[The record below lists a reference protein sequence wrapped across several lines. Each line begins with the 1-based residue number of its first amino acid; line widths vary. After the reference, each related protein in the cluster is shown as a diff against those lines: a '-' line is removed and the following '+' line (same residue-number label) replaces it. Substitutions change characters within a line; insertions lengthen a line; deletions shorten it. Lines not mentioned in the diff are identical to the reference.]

1 MYVLLKCVLFDD
13 ILLFYVKILNS
24 VGCSR
29 IVSDFSASIGIMTM
43 KTMCY
48 SSYFAYLSGGD
59 PTEPECLNKSGS
71 YVSSCIVLRP
81 EKMNRQPKMG
91 TSDGIALQVI

>member
-1 MYVLLKCVLFDD
+1 VYVLLKYALFAD

-29 IVSDFSASIGIMTM
+29 LVSDFSASIGIMTM
-43 KTMCY
+43 KTVLY
-48 SSYFAYLSGGD
+48 SSYFAYLWGGD
-59 PTEPECLNKSGS
+59 PTEPECSNKSSS

-81 EKMNRQPKMG
+81 QKMNRQPKTG
-91 TSDGIALQVI
+91 TSDGIALQVF

>member
-1 MYVLLKCVLFDD
+1 MYVSLKHALFSD

-29 IVSDFSASIGIMTM
+29 LVSDFLASIGIMRI
-43 KTMCY
+43 KTVLYCN
-48 SSYFAYLSGGD
+48 YFAYLWGGD
-59 PTEPECLNKSGS
+59 PTEPECSNKSHG
-71 YVSSCIVLRP
+71 YVSPCIVLRP
-81 EKMNRQPKMG
+81 RKLNRQPKTG